1 LQAQRAAH
9 WLWIHE
15 SKKPLASLIQSR
27 VSEAFGMDIHPAAKM
42 GVGVLIDHATGVVIG
57 ETAAVGD
64 GCTLLHGVTL
74 GGTGKETEDR
84 HPKLGKNVGPL
95 SNPVSVSS
103 LKEGARTRIAS
114 SRIL

>member
-1 LQAQRAAH
+1 
-9 WLWIHE
+9 
-15 SKKPLASLIQSR
+15 
-27 VSEAFGMDIHPAAKM
+27 MDIHPAAKM

-84 HPKLGKNVGPL
+84 HPKLGKNVGSL
-95 SNPVSVSS
+95 SCICELSQRGRSNKNS
-103 LKEGARTRIAS
+103 LIAHFEF
-114 SRIL
+114 